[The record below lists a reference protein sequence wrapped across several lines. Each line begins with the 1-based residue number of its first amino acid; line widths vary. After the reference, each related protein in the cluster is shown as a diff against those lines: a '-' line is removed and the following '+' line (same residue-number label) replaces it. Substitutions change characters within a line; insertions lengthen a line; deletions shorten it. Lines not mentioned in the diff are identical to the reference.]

1 MQYGA
6 VGFLLGCIR
15 TSMVHT
21 IAKLHMRV
29 DLASGPPPAE
39 QPIVGFGLGS
49 LYFKGLNSVV
59 RYNAI
64 NAAEDM
70 LYSR

>member
-1 MQYGA
+1 
-6 VGFLLGCIR
+6 
-15 TSMVHT
+15 MVHT

-29 DLASGPPPAE
+29 DLASWPPPAE
-39 QPIVGFGLGS
+39 QPIVGSGPGW
-49 LYFKGLNSVV
+49 LYFRGLNSVV

-70 LYSR
+70 LYTR